1 MDMERISPTS
11 GFVAGFLMPHPPIIL
26 SEIAKGR
33 EREASATVNACY
45 RVAARIAEI
54 RPEIIVVTSPHAPLF
69 ADFLF
74 IYDRPVLGGSFA
86 KFGEPSLRFSFSGE
100 HGFVEEFTTRLA
112 ALGIPAGLPSAE
124 TIASHGL
131 DLELDHGALVPLS
144 FVLSEHRDF
153 GLVCA
158 SPSAFESERVL
169 EIGHVL
175 SDVAR
180 ASGRRVC
187 LIASGDMSHRVNA
200 ESPYGMVAGG
210 AEFDALI
217 ARAIDNS
224 EPERIL
230 AIDQDLREK
239 AAECGYNSLVMLLGA
254 LGFDRERDSRPE
266 PADAS
271 PGVALE
277 PASSKLY
284 SYEAPFGIGYCVAEF
299 SPARK
304 RES

>member
-1 MDMERISPTS
+1 MDMERVSPIS

-45 RVAARIAEI
+45 RAAMRIAEI
-54 RPEIIVVTSPHAPLF
+54 KPDIIVVTSPHAPLF

-74 IYDRPVLGGSFA
+74 VYDRPVLGGSFA

-112 ALGIPAGLPSAE
+112 AMGIPAGLPSAE
-124 TIASHGL
+124 TIAAHGL

-144 FVLSEHRDF
+144 FVLSEYRDF

-158 SPSAFESERVL
+158 SPSAFGSERVL
-169 EIGHVL
+169 EIGRVL

-180 ASGRRVC
+180 ASGRRAC

-200 ESPYGMVAGG
+200 ESPYGMVSGG
-210 AEFDALI
+210 AEFDSLI
-217 ARAIDNS
+217 AGAIGKSD
-224 EPERIL
+224 PARIL
-230 AIDQDLREK
+230 DIDQDLREK

-254 LGFDRERDSRPE
+254 LGLDQGRVTR
-266 PADAS
+266 ADA
-271 PGVALE
+271 GVE
-277 PASSKLY
+277 PVSSTLY

-299 SPARK
+299 GPARK